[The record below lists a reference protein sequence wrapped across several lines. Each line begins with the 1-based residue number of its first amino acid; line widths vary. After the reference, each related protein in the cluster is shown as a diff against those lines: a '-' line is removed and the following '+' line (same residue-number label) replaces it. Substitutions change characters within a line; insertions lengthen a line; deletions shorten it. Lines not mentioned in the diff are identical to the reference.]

1 MVGAKACSKCL
12 ERKPVTEFNKRSKS
26 PDGLQYKCRVCMLAE
41 KRAWN
46 AANKEHIRQ
55 YSAER
60 SPIYRAKNKES
71 IAEKKREYHKK
82 NAERIRAK
90 VLKWQKDNKERV
102 NAKNSEWAKA
112 NPLQGYVKA
121 ARRVAARRSALVGW
135 ADSDAIS
142 VIYGMARDLT
152 RETGIP
158 HEVDHIVPL
167 QSDLVCGLHC
177 EANLQI
183 LTRSENASKGNKHW
197 PDMP

>member
-1 MVGAKACSKCL
+1 MQPMKACSKCL
-12 ERKPVTEFNKRSKS
+12 EIKPLLEFNRRAKS
-26 PDGLQYKCRVCMLAE
+26 ADGLQYKCRQCMICE

-46 AANKEHIRQ
+46 ARNKEHIRE
-55 YSAER
+55 YSAAR
-60 SPIYRAKNKES
+60 SPAYRERNKEA
-71 IAEKKREYHKK
+71 IAEKKREYHKR
-82 NAERIRAK
+82 NAESIRAK
-90 VLKWQKDNKERV
+90 VLKWQRDNREKV

-112 NPLQGYVKA
+112 NPLGGYVKA
-121 ARRVAARRSALVGW
+121 ARRVAARRNALVGW
-135 ADSDAIS
+135 ADSVAIS
-142 VIYGMARDLT
+142 AIYSRARDLT
-152 RETGIP
+152 SATGIP